1 MESLSGSLA
10 RFPNEAAVSGGAR
23 AHLCPRAPPDS
34 ARFPQ
39 RSTVSIRATALT
51 KRWDVLGSW
60 ILMFRL
66 LLPAFQK
73 SLIRLPN
80 GTLDQF

>member
-1 MESLSGSLA
+1 MESLAGSSVH
-10 RFPNEAAVSGGAR
+10 FPNEAPVSGGHAC
-23 AHLCPRAPPDS
+23 LCPRASPDS

-39 RSTVSIRATALT
+39 RSTVSIRATALA

-66 LLPAFQK
+66 LLPRFQK
-73 SLIRLPN
+73 YLIRLPN
-80 GTLDQF
+80 GILDQF